1 MYALYRILLVVH
13 IAAAAVTLG
22 ASVGLMRHLRRTLE
36 ASQQAF
42 ALAAEDAQRRGKIM
56 GLSGFIVLQTGLALI
71 FVIGGF
77 KAAPLNI
84 HIAFMIML
92 GAMALS
98 ITVMRPTS
106 ARLVDLSKAETLD
119 KVGISKSLKKLAM
132 GQGILHLAWII
143 ILVLMLVRI
152 EK

>member
-1 MYALYRILLVVH
+1 
-13 IAAAAVTLG
+13 
-22 ASVGLMRHLRRTLE
+22 
-36 ASQQAF
+36 
-42 ALAAEDAQRRGKIM
+42 M

-84 HIAFMIML
+84 HIAFTIML

-106 ARLVDLSKAETLD
+106 ARLVELSKAETLD